1 MAVLEKNKKVLSH
14 SEFNI
19 ILNNILHTDKI
30 GHLFF
35 VDIKFYFKNEK
46 SLLSHE
52 IYSPIFE
59 EKKLIKPYERS
70 ILQLLSVRQETSRNK
85 EKGLINTFKHN
96 TKTHSTM
103 KEKKFVP
110 LYVEHLHFLVT
121 GARWVIIK
129 IYKHFIFEQAP
140 FKKEFVTINQNARQ
154 KGRNSC
160 WKEVL

>member
-52 IYSPIFE
+52 IYSPIFK

-70 ILQLLSVRQETSRNK
+70 ILQLLSSSRNVKKRQE
-85 EKGLINTFKHN
+85 I
-96 TKTHSTM
+96 
-103 KEKKFVP
+103 KK
-110 LYVEHLHFLVT
+110 
-121 GARWVIIK
+121 K
-129 IYKHFIFEQAP
+129 
-140 FKKEFVTINQNARQ
+140 
-154 KGRNSC
+154 
-160 WKEVL
+160 VL

>member
-1 MAVLEKNKKVLSH
+1 M
-14 SEFNI
+14 
-19 ILNNILHTDKI
+19 
-30 GHLFF
+30 
-35 VDIKFYFKNEK
+35 
-46 SLLSHE
+46 SHE
-52 IYSPIFE
+52 TYSPLFE

-70 ILQLLSVRQETSRNK
+70 ILQLLSVRQEKSRNK

-110 LYVEHLHFLVT
+110 LYVEHLHFLMT

-129 IYKHFIFEQAP
+129 IYKHYIFEQAP

-154 KGRNSC
+154 KAETPVERELYKLMNKF
-160 WKEVL
+160 WN